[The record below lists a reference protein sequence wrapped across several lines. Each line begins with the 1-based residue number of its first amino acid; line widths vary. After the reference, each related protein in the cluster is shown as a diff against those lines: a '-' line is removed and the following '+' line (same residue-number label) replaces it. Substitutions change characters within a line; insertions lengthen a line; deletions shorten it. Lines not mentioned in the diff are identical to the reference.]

1 MPPKKKKAGKKASK
15 TKEVGGTKE
24 QEMKKLELENEML
37 KMEVA
42 RNISL
47 ARKAQDGAKN
57 INSIYKF
64 SIQIV
69 NKSQKK

>member
-1 MPPKKKKAGKKASK
+1 MPPKKKKAGKKTSK

-24 QEMKKLELENEML
+24 QELKKLELENEML

-47 ARKAQDGAKN
+47 ARKAQDG
-57 INSIYKF
+57 
-64 SIQIV
+64 
-69 NKSQKK
+69 KKKYFLFRNLSF

>member
-47 ARKAQDGAKN
+47 ARKAQDGTKN
-57 INSIYKF
+57 MNSKH
-64 SIQIV
+64 
-69 NKSQKK
+69 N